1 MPAYIIVSVNVTNPT
16 AYEAYRQAVPA
27 TMAKYGGKF
36 LVRGGKVEQRE
47 GAWKPNRVVLLEFAD
62 MDAARRWYDSPEYQE
77 ILKIRLANSTSDILL
92 IVEGAPPA

>member
-1 MPAYIIVSVNVTNPT
+1 MPAYVIVSVNVTNDA
-16 AYEAYRQAVPA
+16 AYDGYRKLVPA

-47 GAWKPNRVVLLEFAD
+47 GNWKPHRVVLLEFAD

-77 ILKIRLANSTSDILL
+77 ALKIRLANSTSDILL
-92 IVEGAPPA
+92 MVEGAPPP